1 MRYKNQY
8 ILLTALTLFTALTAV
23 NTHAQNSD
31 GQIIRQI
38 LTTQT
43 EQWNKGNIEGFMKG
57 YWENDSLLFVGKSGP
72 KYGYKAALENY
83 KKGYPDTVAMGKLHF
98 DLLKMQPLSANV
110 YFVLGKWTLQRSIGN
125 LQGYYTLLWR
135 KIKGKWVI
143 VADHSS

>member
-1 MRYKNQY
+1 
-8 ILLTALTLFTALTAV
+8 
-23 NTHAQNSD
+23 
-31 GQIIRQI
+31 
-38 LTTQT
+38 
-43 EQWNKGNIEGFMKG
+43 MKG

-72 KYGYKAALENY
+72 KYGYRATLENY

-98 DLLKMQPLSANV
+98 DLLKMQSLSPTA

-135 KIKGKWVI
+135 KIKGQWVI